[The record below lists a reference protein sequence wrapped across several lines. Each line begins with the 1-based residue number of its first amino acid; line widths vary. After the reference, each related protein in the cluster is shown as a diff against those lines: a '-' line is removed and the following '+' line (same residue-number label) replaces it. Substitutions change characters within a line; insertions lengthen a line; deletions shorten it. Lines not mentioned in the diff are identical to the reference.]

1 MFVTKNFISFIGMLV
16 LIFIGWLLSQ
26 YKNKI
31 LWRTIFWGSLLQII
45 LGIIVLKTPPGR
57 WFFEI
62 FNTMFIKLV
71 SFSESGAEFIFGGLV
86 SDTEKFGYIFAF
98 KVLPTII
105 FFSAFMSI
113 LYYFGV
119 MQFIVELFA
128 RIMVKF
134 MGTSGAE
141 TLCCAAN
148 VFVGQTE
155 APLMVRPYV
164 SEMTRSE
171 LLAVMTG
178 GMATIAGGVM
188 AAYVSLLNKYIPDI
202 AGHLMTASVMSAP
215 AALVFSKLLLPET
228 EEPKTLGHVKIK
240 YEKTDVNLLDAI
252 ANGTTLGLRLAVN
265 VGAMLISFMA
275 LLYLANFLLSSLG
288 NLLPFSWTKNL
299 SFDKIFGL
307 IFAPL
312 SYLLGVDSK
321 DIVIAGQLIGQKTF
335 FNEFVAYANWAQMYI
350 TNPQI
355 VSHRTAV
362 ILSYA
367 LCGFSNFLSIG
378 IQIGGIGTIAPQ
390 RKHELAQL
398 GIRALVAGTLACLQT
413 ATVAGILLV

>member
-1 MFVTKNFISFIGMLV
+1 MKNLVSLFGMLT
-16 LIFIGWLLSQ
+16 LIFIGWLLSEKRKQ
-26 YKNKI
+26 I
-31 LWRTIFWGSLLQII
+31 LWKTIIWGTLLQVV
-45 LGIIVLKTPPGR
+45 LGVIVLKTPPGR

-62 FNTMFIKLV
+62 FNNAFITLV
-71 SFSESGAEFIFGGLV
+71 SFSEKGAEFIFGGLV

-98 KVLPTII
+98 KVLPTIV
-105 FFSAFMSI
+105 FFSAFISI
-113 LYYFGV
+113 LYYFGI

-128 RIMVKF
+128 RVMVKT
-134 MGTSGAE
+134 MGVSGAE
-141 TLCCAAN
+141 SLCCSAN
-148 VFVGQTE
+148 IFVGQTE
-155 APLMVRPYV
+155 APLLIRPYIKD
-164 SEMTRSE
+164 MTRSE

-215 AALVFSKLLLPET
+215 AALVFSKLLIPET
-228 EEPKTLGHVKIK
+228 EEPKTLGHVKVK
-240 YEKTDVNLLDAI
+240 YEKTDVNIIDAV

-275 LLYLANFLLSSLG
+275 LLYFANYLLSVIG
-288 NLLPFSWTKNL
+288 NLLPFGITKNL

-307 IFAPL
+307 IFSPL
-312 SYLLGVDSK
+312 SWLLGVDSK
-321 DIVIAGQLIGQKTF
+321 DIFIAGNLIGQKTF
-335 FNEFVAYANWAQMYI
+335 FNEFVAYANWAQMYMN
-350 TNPQI
+350 NPEI

-378 IQIGGIGTIAPQ
+378 IQIGGIGAIAPD
-390 RKHELAQL
+390 RKHELARL
-398 GIRALVAGTLACLQT
+398 GIKSLIAGTLACLQT
-413 ATVAGILLV
+413 ATVAGLVLT